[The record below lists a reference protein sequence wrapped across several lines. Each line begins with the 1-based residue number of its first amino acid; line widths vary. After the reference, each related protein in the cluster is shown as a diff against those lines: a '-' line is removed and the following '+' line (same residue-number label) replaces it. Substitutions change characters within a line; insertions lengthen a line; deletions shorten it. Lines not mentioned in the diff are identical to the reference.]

1 MELLRTDCLHR
12 VLLKITSRIIT
23 RGLLFCAW
31 CSYIIISTL
40 PHALRATLMAASH
53 HLELVYILGFSTRHL
68 DWLKYSIT
76 ATIRKKISTI
86 FDTTFHR
93 LSSSF
98 QPLFAQTKHYY
109 YTSNNSDTIW
119 RRSTSI
125 CAQIRLSYN
134 NRIDQTPT
142 KDCLNPQLY
151 FLIAHFLAPTKDTN
165 LMFNCSHKGGRKWRK
180 QLIKL
185 DAYRR

>member
-53 HLELVYILGFSTRHL
+53 HH
-68 DWLKYSIT
+68 WLKYSIT

-109 YTSNNSDTIW
+109 FTSNNSDTIW
-119 RRSTSI
+119 RGSTSI

-134 NRIDQTPT
+134 NTINQTPT

-185 DAYRR
+185 DA